1 MKFHK
6 ISIFFLFLLIMT
18 VGVVCAQDANQT
30 VPDTL
35 QLNDAQEVISDA
47 PEWSYNDL
55 SKNINESSDSI
66 TL

>member
-35 QLNDAQEVISDA
+35 QLNDAQDIISD
-47 PEWSYNDL
+47 
-55 SKNINESSDSI
+55 
-66 TL
+66 TLNCHMMIYQKK